1 MTSFRALLTA
11 VFIPLLLSACTKVET
26 VEWHMVDVN
35 FHRGLQGDAHV
46 IVDNGRVALIDAG
59 YGGPIGDRLATYIS
73 ELGIDKI
80 DKFIISHP
88 HRDHYEGI
96 RNVLK
101 AGIVVEDVYYNSNTS
116 VADCCFK
123 ADDFSEVLKLLTNQ
137 GAVIHDVHESQII
150 KLGKTSFRVV
160 LAAKSS
166 EIEGRKIDLNDVSIV
181 MRWEAFSHSVL
192 FAGDLNSVGGKYM
205 ADKRSI
211 DISADILKVPHHGVT
226 GIAPKEFFERVAPKL
241 LMFPD
246 PNWARASPRGAIAFG
261 YASSSGV
268 KSCSN
273 STNGTV
279 KIVFRTDA
287 VIAKPERPSAT
298 CDVGVI
304 FSKNPSNLK

>member
-1 MTSFRALLTA
+1 
-11 VFIPLLLSACTKVET
+11 
-26 VEWHMVDVN
+26 
-35 FHRGLQGDAHV
+35 
-46 IVDNGRVALIDAG
+46 
-59 YGGPIGDRLATYIS
+59 
-73 ELGIDKI
+73 
-80 DKFIISHP
+80 
-88 HRDHYEGI
+88 
-96 RNVLK
+96 
-101 AGIVVEDVYYNSNTS
+101 
-116 VADCCFK
+116 
-123 ADDFSEVLKLLTNQ
+123 
-137 GAVIHDVHESQII
+137 
-150 KLGKTSFRVV
+150 
-160 LAAKSS
+160 
-166 EIEGRKIDLNDVSIV
+166 
-181 MRWEAFSHSVL
+181 
-192 FAGDLNSVGGKYM
+192 M